1 MRTALVIVA
10 VVAALCS
17 AQTAL
22 AQNSQ
27 YPPVP
32 FYDWTG
38 V

>member
-22 AQNSQ
+22 AQN
-27 YPPVP
+27 PVP